1 MSEAKTNCLF
11 VFSLHKFKEK
21 NTKQVIS
28 EKGQI
33 SNNFN

>member
-21 NTKQVIS
+21 NTKHVIS
-28 EKGQI
+28 EKSQI